1 MKHIKPKKKWGQN
14 FLIDKNTCNKIV
26 SSFELNSTDS
36 ILEIGPGKGAIT
48 DLLVK
53 KVKKV
58 IAIEIDSNL
67 CDILNKKN
75 ISNLEI
81 INEDI
86 LKTNIKKYTC
96 KAIVGNLPYY
106 ITTPII
112 FNFFESNKSWERMY
126 FLIQKEVAERIVAN
140 PGSKTYGRLSIM
152 TQIFSNPKIL
162 FNVSPNVFRPIP
174 KVESSLIYIE
184 KNTQKK
190 ISDYNRFKDI
200 IRVIFN
206 KRRKKLKNCI
216 MKEMNLNINPNSEL
230 FHKRPEEISVEE
242 YIDMI
247 N

>member
-1 MKHIKPKKKWGQN
+1 MNGIKPKKRWGQN
-14 FLIDKNTCNKIV
+14 FLIDKNICNKIV
-26 SSFELNSTDS
+26 SSFELKPTDS

-48 DLLVK
+48 DLLTQ

-67 CDILNKKN
+67 CEILNKKN
-75 ISNLEI
+75 IPNLEI
-81 INEDI
+81 INRDI
-86 LKTNIKKYTC
+86 LKTNTNKYPT
-96 KAIVGNLPYY
+96 KIIVGNLPYY

-112 FNFFESNKSWERMY
+112 FNFFESNESWEKMY
-126 FLIQKEVAERIVAN
+126 FLIQKEVAERIIAN

-162 FNVSPNVFRPIP
+162 FNISPNVFRPIP
-174 KVESSLIYIE
+174 KVESSLICIK
-184 KNTQKK
+184 KNSQKK
-190 ISDYNRFKDI
+190 ITDYARFKDI
-200 IRVIFN
+200 IRIIFN

-216 MKEMNLNINPNSEL
+216 TKEMELNIKPDSEL
-230 FHKRPEEISVEE
+230 FDKRPEEISVEE

>member
-14 FLIDKNTCNKIV
+14 FLIDKNVCNKIV
-26 SSFELNSTDS
+26 SSFELKSTDS
-36 ILEIGPGKGAIT
+36 VLEIGPGKGAIT
-48 DLLVK
+48 DLLAQK
-53 KVKKV
+53 AKKV
-58 IAIEIDSNL
+58 IGVEIDSNL
-67 CDILNKKN
+67 CEILNKKN
-75 ISNLEI
+75 IPNLEI

-86 LKTNIKKYTC
+86 LKTNIKRYPC
-96 KAIVGNLPYY
+96 KIIVGNLPYY

-112 FNFFESNKSWERMY
+112 FNFFESSKLWERMY
-126 FLIQKEVAERIVAN
+126 FLIQKEVAERIIAR

-162 FNVSPNVFRPIP
+162 FNISPNVFRPIP

-184 KNTQKK
+184 KDSQKK
-190 ISDYNRFKDI
+190 ISNYTRFKDA

-216 MKEMNLNINPNSEL
+216 TKDMKLNISPSSEL
-230 FHKRPEEISVEE
+230 FDKRPEEISVEE